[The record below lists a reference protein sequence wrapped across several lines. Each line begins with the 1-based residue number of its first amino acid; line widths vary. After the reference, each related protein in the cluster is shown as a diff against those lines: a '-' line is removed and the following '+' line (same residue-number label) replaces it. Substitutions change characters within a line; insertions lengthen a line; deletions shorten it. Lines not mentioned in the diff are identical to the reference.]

1 MVPPP
6 PAGKWVVV
14 ARSLTARL
22 FEDDAELSLLRL
34 ALDLGADHTG
44 GPLSASERALVVA
57 AEHVP
62 PTSTLVVER
71 TRAAIRAGDDPLGD
85 TLCRLRTAEERR
97 SIGAFYSPPPMVEA
111 MAAWVMKRQP
121 ARVVDAGCG
130 SGRFAAA
137 IAKRSPATAI
147 HAVDIDPL
155 ATILTRAALGVT
167 GAQHATVVQAD
178 YTTSPLPPAVGRTAF
193 IGNPPYVRHH
203 ELNGQAKAW
212 ALDAGKRLGQRVS
225 GLAGLH
231 LHFYLATLLKSRPG
245 DIGCLV
251 TSAEWLDV
259 GYGSALRSL
268 FLNGLGGQAL
278 HVVDPT
284 AFAFA
289 DVQTTAL
296 IACFE
301 CGAREEHIR
310 VHRVSSPNGLGTL
323 DMGHLVP
330 RTVLANTLRWSGL
343 VASTP
348 PALSRDGTVPLRS
361 LARVHRGIVTG
372 ANSFFVL
379 TRQRAKDLA
388 LLPWCRP
395 AITEGQEIL
404 QANGT
409 IRDGPDRKLLLDIP
423 RDVDRAHHPALDA
436 YLRAG
441 ECSRNGAPAVSARYI
456 ASRRR
461 PWWFLG
467 HQPPAPI
474 VASYMARQA
483 PAFAL
488 NPDGLALINIGHGI
502 FPTVELNGL
511 QLSRLCAYLHENRDA
526 FRGRGRTYQG
536 GLEKFEPSEMER
548 LPLDPARL
556 EHE

>member
-1 MVPPP
+1 MPPA

-14 ARSLTARL
+14 IARNLTARL
-22 FEDDAELSLLRL
+22 FEDDAEASLLRL
-34 ALDLGADHTG
+34 ALDLGADQIG
-44 GPLSASERALVVA
+44 GPLSASERELLAE

-62 PTSTLVVER
+62 PASNALVER
-71 TRAAIRAGDDPLGD
+71 SRAAILAGGDPLGEM
-85 TLCRLRTAEERR
+85 LCRLRTPDQRR
-97 SIGAFYSPPPMVEA
+97 SLGAFYSPPSLVETMVD
-111 MAAWVMKRQP
+111 WVLHRQP
-121 ARVVDAGCG
+121 GRVVDAGCG
-130 SGRFAAA
+130 SGRFATE
-137 IAKRSPATAI
+137 IARRSPAMPI
-147 HAVDIDPL
+147 DAVDIDPV
-155 ATILTRAALGVT
+155 ATILTRAALRVT

-178 YTTSPLPPAVGRTAF
+178 YTTWTLPPAAGSTAF

-203 ELNGQAKAW
+203 GLNGQAKAW
-212 ALDAGKRLGQRVS
+212 AMDAGKRLGQKVS

-231 LHFYLATLLKSRPG
+231 LHFYLATVLKSRTG

-259 GYGSALRSL
+259 GYGSSLRSL
-268 FLNGLGGQAL
+268 FLDGLGGQAL

-284 AFAFA
+284 AFAFV

-296 IACFE
+296 VACFE
-301 CGAREEHIR
+301 RGTREQSIR
-310 VHRVSSPNGLGTL
+310 VRRVSSPDDLGSL
-323 DMGHLVP
+323 DSGHLVS
-330 RTVLANTLRWSGL
+330 RAVLAGSVRWSGL
-343 VASTP
+343 VASSTSSP
-348 PALSRDGTVPLRS
+348 PREETVPLGS
-361 LARVHRGIVTG
+361 MARVHRGLVTG

-379 TRQRAKDLA
+379 TRQRAKDFD

-404 QANGT
+404 QANGI

-423 RDVDRAHHPALDA
+423 REVDRAQHPALDA
-436 YLRAG
+436 YLREG
-441 ECSRNGAPAVSARYI
+441 ERDQEGAPALATRYI
-456 ASRRR
+456 ASRRK

-467 HQPPAPI
+467 HQPAAPI

-488 NPDGLALINIGHGI
+488 NPDRLALVNIGHGI
-502 FPTVELNGL
+502 FPTPELDDL
-511 QLSRLCAYLHENRDA
+511 QLSRLCAYLQENRHA

-548 LPLDPARL
+548 LPINPARL
-556 EHE
+556 ERE

>member
-1 MVPPP
+1 MV
-6 PAGKWVVV
+6 GI

-22 FEDDAELSLLRL
+22 FEDDAEVSLLRL
-34 ALDLGADHTG
+34 ALDLGADQTG
-44 GPLSASERALVVA
+44 GPFSASERELVTA
-57 AEHVP
+57 TEHVP
-62 PTSTLVVER
+62 PASTAVVER
-71 TRAAIRAGDDPLGD
+71 SRAAILAGGDPLGEM
-85 TLCRLRTAEERR
+85 LCRLRTADQRR
-97 SIGAFYSPPPMVEA
+97 SLGAFYSPSRLVEPMVD
-111 MAAWVMKRQP
+111 WVLHRQP

-137 IAKRSPATAI
+137 IAKRSPATPMLAI
-147 HAVDIDPL
+147 DTDPL
-155 ATILTRAALGVT
+155 ATILTRAALNVL
-167 GAQHATVVQAD
+167 GAQYVTVAQAD
-178 YTTSPLPPAVGRTAF
+178 YTTWPLPPAAGRTAF

-203 ELNGQAKAW
+203 DLSGHSKAW
-212 ALDAGKRLGQRVS
+212 AIDAGRLLGQKVS

-231 LHFYLATLLKSRPG
+231 LHFYLATLLKSQPG

-268 FLNGLGGQAL
+268 FLNGLGGQSL

-301 CGAREEHIR
+301 RGARTGYIR
-310 VHRVSSPNGLGTL
+310 ARRVASPDDLGSL
-323 DMGHLVP
+323 EAGRLVP
-330 RTVLANTLRWSGL
+330 RTVLAHAIRWSSL
-343 VASTP
+343 VG
-348 PALSRDGTVPLRS
+348 SRVPSSAPEGTVPLRS
-361 LARVHRGIVTG
+361 LARVHRGLVTG
-372 ANSFFVL
+372 ANGFFVL
-379 TRQRAKDLA
+379 TRQQAKDHG

-404 QANGT
+404 KANGV
-409 IRDGPDRKLLLDIP
+409 IRDAPERKLLLDIP

-441 ECSRNGAPAVSARYI
+441 ECDRHGAPVVPARYI

-488 NPDGLALINIGHGI
+488 NPDGLALINIGHGL
-502 FPTVELNGL
+502 FPREAMSDQEVA
-511 QLSRLCAYLHENRDA
+511 RLCAYLNAHRAA
-526 FRGRGRTYQG
+526 FQGRGRTYQG
-536 GLEKFEPSEMER
+536 GLEKFEPSEMEGIPVD
-548 LPLDPARL
+548 LSSLKG
-556 EHE
+556 E